1 MLLYRQMMM
10 NAPIIL
16 LKEGTEAKFGK
27 QQVISNV
34 SACNVIADSVRTT
47 LGPRG
52 MDKLIIDSKGA
63 LFTMGTRTFII
74 ILVEYNAIH

>member
-1 MLLYRQMMM
+1 MM

-27 QQVISNV
+27 QQIISNI

-52 MDKLIIDSKGA
+52 MDKLIIDSKGT
-63 LFTMGTRTFII
+63 LFRNIKSI
-74 ILVEYNAIH
+74 YLSLISYI